1 MRRAILLLACS
12 GAFSGCALFGKNEPM
27 VPRYF
32 TVSDE
37 AASTRSVT
45 SRGPEVRLGR
55 IESWSHLRERL
66 VTRDAAH
73 ELFFHEARRWTER
86 PEIYLRAALART
98 LFEERGLTESL
109 GGHAL
114 TLDVELV
121 AFEELLA
128 PHVARMRARM
138 VLRNESVALLEET
151 ITIEQT
157 VAVNADCDVARAVAE
172 ALSQAMHAGVERIAD
187 RVIERLT
194 AAGAAQQ

>member
-1 MRRAILLLACS
+1 MLLLACS
-12 GAFSGCALFGKNEPM
+12 GVLSGCALFGKNEPM

-32 TVSDE
+32 TVSDV
-37 AASTRSVT
+37 ATAPRSNDP
-45 SRGPEVRLGR
+45 RGLQLRLGR
-55 IESWSHLRERL
+55 VEGWSHLRERL
-66 VTRDAAH
+66 VTRDASH

-121 AFEELLA
+121 AFEELLT
-128 PHVARMRARM
+128 PHVARMQTRL

-151 ITIEQT
+151 ITIEQP
-157 VAVNADCDVARAVAE
+157 VATNPDGDEARAVAD
-172 ALSQAMHAGVERIAD
+172 ALSLALRAGSTRIAD
-187 RVIERLT
+187 RVVERLT
-194 AAGAAQQ
+194 AAVATQQ